1 MRDVDPRIGV
11 ETLDVL
17 QTILIVLKVCQV
29 IDWSWWVVLSPLWT
43 MIGWL
48 VAIVIVEKLIDRM

>member
-1 MRDVDPRIGV
+1 MRNVDTRIGV

-17 QTILIVLKVCQV
+17 QTILIVLKVFQV